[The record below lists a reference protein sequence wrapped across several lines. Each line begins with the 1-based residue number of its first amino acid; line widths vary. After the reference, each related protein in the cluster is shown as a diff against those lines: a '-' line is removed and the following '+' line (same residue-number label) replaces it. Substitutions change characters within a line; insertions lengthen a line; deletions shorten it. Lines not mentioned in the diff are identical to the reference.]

1 MSADNDLA
9 EVIGLLE
16 RWRDAGGIGRMQIG
30 VEASRTISA
39 MSPERKRA
47 FAIEVAERVAPQL
60 VPAIEAE
67 DGDLTAK
74 QVGAVVD
81 LLRRAD
87 REQLDDLVTA
97 LRTGQV
103 DDALVIV
110 DDALDAIS
118 DEPDAGADG
127 GGDGGGDGAQGVP
140 EPPQEVGPGQ
150 PARPTQRER
159 SGATGAAAAGAAAA
173 GAAAA
178 ASASGGAATDGDRDA
193 DEDAD
198 DQGLDDDVRAIVD
211 GASDLVEE
219 AAASVL
225 GDDEEIEVGED
236 GRLELDE
243 DAVRERMEQEAA
255 ERAKQYRE
263 SSPEI
268 PRQPAYRAPSLDFTD
283 RDLDLPDT
291 SVEEVAPLRERIAGD
306 RRGPLAAPPVTAP
319 VAAITARADG
329 YRRRRAALRAIEDEA
344 LDADEVAAVVRSL
357 DRGTDK
363 AWVAGA
369 ALDAGIVRLGDLE
382 GLGLPSTALDRLRR
396 RAG

>member
-1 MSADNDLA
+1 MSADGDLA
-9 EVIGLLE
+9 EVIDLLE

-30 VEASRTISA
+30 VEASSTIAA

-47 FAIEVAERVAPQL
+47 LAIEVAERVAPQL
-60 VPAIEAE
+60 VPAIESE
-67 DGDLTAK
+67 EGDLTSK

-97 LRTGQV
+97 LRTGEV

-118 DEPDAGADG
+118 DEHDVAAPGPELDPPPAPTASSAGTT
-127 GGDGGGDGAQGVP
+127 GA
-140 EPPQEVGPGQ
+140 
-150 PARPTQRER
+150 
-159 SGATGAAAAGAAAA
+159 AAAAGAAAA
-173 GAAAA
+173 VGAAAA
-178 ASASGGAATDGDRDA
+178 GSAPDGPTPDGPTPD
-193 DEDAD
+193 DDAD
-198 DQGLDDDVRAIVD
+198 DDLDDDVRSIVD
-211 GASDLVEE
+211 GATDIVEQ

-225 GDDEEIEVGED
+225 GDDEEIEVGRD

-243 DAVRERMEQEAA
+243 EAVRERMEQEAA
-255 ERAKQYRE
+255 ARARQYRE

-268 PRQPAYRAPSLDFTD
+268 PERPAYRAPELDFTD

-291 SVEEVAPLRERIAGD
+291 TVETVAPLRERIAGD
-306 RRGPLAAPPVTAP
+306 RRGPLAAPPVTAQ
-319 VAAITARADG
+319 VASITARADG
-329 YRRRRAALRAIEDEA
+329 YRRRRAAMRAIEDDQ
-344 LDADEVAAVVRSL
+344 LDAGDVAAVVRSF

-363 AWVAGA
+363 VWVAGA
-369 ALDAGIVRLGDLE
+369 ALDAGIVGLADLE
-382 GLGLPSTALDRLRR
+382 GLGLSSTALERLRR